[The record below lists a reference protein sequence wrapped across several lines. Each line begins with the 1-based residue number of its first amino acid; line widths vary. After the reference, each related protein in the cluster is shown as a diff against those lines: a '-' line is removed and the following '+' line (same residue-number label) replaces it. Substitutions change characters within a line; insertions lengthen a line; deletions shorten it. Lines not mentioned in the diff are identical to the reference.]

1 MYYKIINKKKK
12 IAITIADLFGYALWT
27 PAKIFKKKLE
37 FPPVKIKSILIIR
50 TAYIGDI
57 ILTLPIL
64 KPLKELYPDAKI
76 AFLTSSKAKEVLE
89 NNPYIDEILTYDAF
103 WFYPKTIR
111 EALKD
116 YFDFLKT
123 LRGRSYDLVIEA
135 RGDLRDIALLAYLT
149 KSKYRVS
156 YNVGGGGYLLTHVI
170 PFKQIKHRVEY
181 HLDIVRFLGCESNP
195 VEWSIYL
202 KPEEKNSGRMLL
214 LNEGVGESDFIVGI
228 HPGGR
233 LGLKCWFDRGYAEV
247 ADWIATRTGAKIV
260 FTGSESERGLIEN
273 IITKMGNPAINLS
286 GEIDLRLLTNLIERF
301 NLFICN
307 DSAPLHFA
315 SAMKTPTVTI
325 FGPSKNRETG
335 PYGNLHRVVEK
346 NFPCRYQCN
355 ENSCHHE
362 RFHACMKDITVED
375 VFEAVKAVLEEVA
388 KSKTYMC
395 KANQEKRVEQ

>member
-103 WFYPKTIR
+103 WFYHKGLK
-111 EALKD
+111 EALVDHWK
-116 YFDFLKT
+116 FLKL
-123 LRGRSYDLVIEA
+123 LRSKSYDLVIEA
-135 RGDLRDIALLAYLT
+135 RGDIRDIALLAYLT

-170 PFKQIKHRVEY
+170 PFKRIKHKVEY

-202 KPEEKNSGRMLL
+202 KPEEKNCGRILL

-228 HPGGR
+228 HSGGR

-260 FTGSESERGLIEN
+260 FTGSEDERGLIEN

-286 GEIDLRLLTNLIERF
+286 GKIDLRLLSSLIERF

-315 SAMKTPTVTI
+315 SAMKTPTVAI
-325 FGPSKNRETG
+325 FGPSKSKETG

-362 RFHACMKDITVED
+362 RFHACMKEITVENIL
-375 VFEAVKAVLEEVA
+375 EAVRSLLEELN
-388 KSKTYMC
+388 K
-395 KANQEKRVEQ
+395 